1 MIKNSDGTVK
11 FDYFQNKTEPL
22 TDEQM
27 TEVINLEP
35 SKKLNDTMIT
45 IMKKKVGEVMQKE
58 KKVQLLVEK
67 EDVYPLP
74 LNATQIKDA
83 KAKLDSLDN
92 HDKVRIQI
100 MERRNYLESFLFDK
114 KDWLESKEV
123 VTVKNSFKQHSKKSE
138 RDKFTSL
145 LKQTK
150 DWFEEEGYTADL
162 SSLKNKIKDLTSPYN
177 IISNR
182 IDKIKKYIKAK
193 EKFTVEM
200 DKALKNAKNLIVTKP
215 WTKDYYSA
223 NFTPL
228 YESTKKWFMETKKK
242 QDSLLANEVNL
253 S

>member
-123 VTVKNSFKQHSKKSE
+123 VTVKNSFK
-138 RDKFTSL
+138 
-145 LKQTK
+145 
-150 DWFEEEGYTADL
+150 
-162 SSLKNKIKDLTSPYN
+162 
-177 IISNR
+177 
-182 IDKIKKYIKAK
+182 
-193 EKFTVEM
+193 
-200 DKALKNAKNLIVTKP
+200 
-215 WTKDYYSA
+215 
-223 NFTPL
+223 
-228 YESTKKWFMETKKK
+228 
-242 QDSLLANEVNL
+242 
-253 S
+253 

>member
-1 MIKNSDGTVK
+1 M
-11 FDYFQNKTEPL
+11 
-22 TDEQM
+22 
-27 TEVINLEP
+27 
-35 SKKLNDTMIT
+35 
-45 IMKKKVGEVMQKE
+45 
-58 KKVQLLVEK
+58 
-67 EDVYPLP
+67 
-74 LNATQIKDA
+74 
-83 KAKLDSLDN
+83 
-92 HDKVRIQI
+92 
-100 MERRNYLESFLFDK
+100 
-114 KDWLESKEV
+114 
-123 VTVKNSFKQHSKKSE
+123 
-138 RDKFTSL
+138 
-145 LKQTK
+145 
-150 DWFEEEGYTADL
+150 